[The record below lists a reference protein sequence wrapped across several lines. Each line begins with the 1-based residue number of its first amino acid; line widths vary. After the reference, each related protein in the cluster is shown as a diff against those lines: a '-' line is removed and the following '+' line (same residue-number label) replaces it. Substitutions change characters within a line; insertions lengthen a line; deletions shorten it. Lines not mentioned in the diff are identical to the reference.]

1 MREIES
7 EVRLM
12 RAKVCN
18 DQQRVQSTGDAC
30 DVCETNENTARNLK
44 PQGRRRPRAQCAS
57 EWTPTPLQ
65 CQVWRVLRTLS
76 PGFAFTGPVLVEEL
90 KELEVPVITTANVI
104 RTHVMPDL
112 KRFAGVRNQ
121 RRIGYYIEA
130 SLSDAVAVEKLD
142 ARLIKT
148 DLSW

>member
-1 MREIES
+1 
-7 EVRLM
+7 
-12 RAKVCN
+12 
-18 DQQRVQSTGDAC
+18 
-30 DVCETNENTARNLK
+30 
-44 PQGRRRPRAQCAS
+44 
-57 EWTPTPLQ
+57 
-65 CQVWRVLRTLS
+65 
-76 PGFAFTGPVLVEEL
+76 
-90 KELEVPVITTANVI
+90 
-104 RTHVMPDL
+104 MPDL